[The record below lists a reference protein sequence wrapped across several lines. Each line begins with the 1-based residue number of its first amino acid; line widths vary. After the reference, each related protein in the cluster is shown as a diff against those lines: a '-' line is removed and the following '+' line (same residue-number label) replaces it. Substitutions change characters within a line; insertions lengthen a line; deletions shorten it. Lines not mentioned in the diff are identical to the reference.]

1 MYRPIPVIQ
10 VHCWGEPVGA
20 VALDTQSRFYA
31 FQYAPNWLR
40 SKYELSPL
48 KLRKDTQPH
57 TFPLLS
63 VDTYHRLPALLADAL
78 PDRFGNAL
86 IDAYMADKGVKT
98 SSITA
103 LDRLAYMG
111 ERSMGALSFKPGR
124 GPRHTKPTAIELSS
138 LVVKARSVLT
148 GNFSGDRATMAALS
162 NLIQVGT
169 SAGGARAKAVIA
181 FNPITNEIRSGQLPA
196 DAGFEHWLLKFDGM
210 GEDKALGEGGHYGR
224 IEFAY
229 GLMAAAAGI
238 DMPKVNLLKE
248 NGRAHFMIKRFD
260 RGPEGRV
267 HKQSL
272 CAMSHLDYNQRE
284 THSYNQLFQTIHE
297 LGLGPDAMQEAFRRM
312 VFNVAA
318 ANCDDHTKNVSFLM
332 GRDGVWNLAPAY
344 DVTHAYNPK
353 GDWTYQHLMSVN
365 GKFRD
370 ITRHDCLEVADRWLI
385 RNAKDTIAQV
395 RLALQGWSTHTME
408 AGIPIELARSIES
421 DFVKM

>member
-1 MYRPIPVIQ
+1 MYKPVPVVQ
-10 VHCWGEPVGA
+10 VLCWDELVGA
-20 VALDTQSRFYA
+20 VALDTKSGFYA
-31 FQYAPNWLR
+31 FQYAPSWLR
-40 SKYELSPL
+40 SSYELSPL

-57 TFPLLS
+57 TFPLLPI
-63 VDTYHRLPALLADAL
+63 DTYQRLPAMLADAL

-86 IDAYMADKGVKT
+86 IDAYLVDKGVGA

-138 LVVKARSVLT
+138 LVIKARSVLT
-148 GNFSGDRATMAALS
+148 GNFSGDRETMTALT

-181 FNPITNEIRSGQLPA
+181 FNPLTKEIRSGQLPA
-196 DAGFEHWLLKFDGM
+196 EPGFEHWLLKFDGV

-229 GLMAAAAGI
+229 GLMATAAGI
-238 DMPKVNLLKE
+238 DMPQVQLLEE

-260 RGPEGRV
+260 RGTAGRI
-267 HKQSL
+267 HMQSL
-272 CAMSHLDYNQRE
+272 CALSHLDYNQRE
-284 THSYNQLFQTIHE
+284 THSYNQLFQTIDE
-297 LGLGPDAMQEAFRRM
+297 LGLGPVAMQEAFRRM

-332 GRDGVWNLAPAY
+332 GRDGRWALAPAY

-353 GDWTYQHLMSVN
+353 GNWTYQHLMSVN

-370 ITRHDCLEVADRWLI
+370 ITRQDCLEIADRWMI
-385 RNAKDTIAQV
+385 RHAKDTLLQV
-395 RLALQGWSTHTME
+395 RLALQNWNACAIE
-408 AGIPIELARSIES
+408 AGIPEDLGRSIER
-421 DFVKM
+421 DFVKL

>member
-1 MYRPIPVIQ
+1 MYKPVSVVQ
-10 VHCWGEPVGA
+10 VLCWDELVGA
-20 VALDTQSRFYA
+20 VALDAQSGFYA
-31 FQYAPNWLR
+31 FQYAPEWLR
-40 SKYELSPL
+40 SGFELSPL

-57 TFPLLS
+57 TFPLLPI
-63 VDTYHRLPALLADAL
+63 DTYQRLPALLADAL

-86 IDAYMADKGVKT
+86 IDAYLADKGVKA

-111 ERSMGALSFKPGR
+111 ERAMGALSFKPGR

-138 LVVKARSVLT
+138 LVSKARSVLT
-148 GNFSGDRATMAALS
+148 GNFNGDHTTMATLA

-181 FNPITNEIRSGQLPA
+181 FNPNTKEIRSGQLPA
-196 DAGFEHWLLKFDGM
+196 DPGFEHWLLKFDGV

-238 DMPKVNLLKE
+238 DMPLVNLIEE

-260 RGPEGRV
+260 RGAAGRV
-267 HKQSL
+267 HMQSL
-272 CAMSHLDYNQRE
+272 CAISHLDYNQRG
-284 THSYNQLFQTIHE
+284 THSYNQLFQTIDD
-297 LGLGPDAMQEAFRRM
+297 LGLGPSAMQEAFRRM

-318 ANCDDHTKNVSFLM
+318 ANCDDHTKNLSFLM
-332 GRDGVWNLAPAY
+332 DRDGRWSLAPAY
-344 DVTHAYNPK
+344 DVTHAYNPS
-353 GDWTYQHLMSVN
+353 GNWTYQHLMSVN

-370 ITRHDCLEVADRWLI
+370 ITRQDCLALADRWMV
-385 RNAKDTIAQV
+385 RNAKDSIHQV
-395 RLALQGWSTHTME
+395 RLALQNWQVYASK
-408 AGIPIELARSIES
+408 AGIPDALARSIES
-421 DFVKM
+421 DFVKI